1 MIRIRDISMPPEH
14 NTNQLLF
21 EAAKLL
27 RISNSEILQLSIV
40 KRSVYARKKPNV
52 QIIYTV
58 DVRVRGSE
66 NKVLKRCGCKR
77 ASIAQQP
84 VYRIPKASNPGG
96 YRPVVVGV
104 GPAGMFAALVLALA
118 GRRPLVLERGEDAR
132 TRHEKVERFFSEGK
146 LDVKS
151 NVQFG
156 EG

>member
-40 KRSVYARKKPNV
+40 KRSVDARKKPNV

-96 YRPVVVGV
+96 DRPVGLD
-104 GPAGMFAALVLALA
+104 LV
-118 GRRPLVLERGEDAR
+118 RRACSPHWCLRW
-132 TRHEKVERFFSEGK
+132 
-146 LDVKS
+146 
-151 NVQFG
+151 QG
-156 EG
+156 EGRWYWSGERMPEQDMKKWKGSFPKASWM